1 VREQV
6 VNSPESE
13 LNTDHYNQTGPS
25 IPHNMFLELFL
36 KPSTGTEII
45 YTLFVFFVSMLQS
58 YYYFSMMDGGSG
70 GIIWFNELAYQY
82 NVIAYNFNFENII
95 C

>member
-6 VNSPESE
+6 VNSLESE

-25 IPHNMFLELFL
+25 IPNNVFWDLFL
-36 KPSTGTEII
+36 KPSTGTEFI

-58 YYYFSMMDGGSG
+58 YYYFSMMDGGTG

-82 NVIAYNFNFENII
+82 NAVAYNFNFENII